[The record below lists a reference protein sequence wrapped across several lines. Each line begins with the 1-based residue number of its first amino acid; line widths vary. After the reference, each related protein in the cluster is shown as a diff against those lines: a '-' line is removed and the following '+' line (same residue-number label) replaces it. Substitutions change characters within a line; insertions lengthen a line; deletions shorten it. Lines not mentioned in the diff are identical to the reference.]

1 MSANLSKLLGN
12 TRNKRS
18 IVKPVLINTELGS
31 IRNDIALKDTTVRP
45 DATVMATNFKAVNNA
60 QRIAEAF
67 GVVGRGMQDMAK
79 GEIDKARIDYAE
91 RKQAEAE
98 AKQAA
103 REAEAN
109 AKQQRTDDAKL
120 MLLKMMP
127 KMLADNK
134 KKYKELAS
142 ADDFEPEN
150 YYSTISNDIEELTKG
165 ASREHLNV
173 FFPLLS
179 QMEADAFELGEN
191 RIKSDVDK
199 NTTSDLLGLIQTNDI
214 APKVWN
220 DSLSTIKN
228 QFISTGR
235 SDEEFEKL
243 KSRSLLSQAQQSAES
258 GDVSE
263 IERINLLSSSMVDV
277 NSTEGLILQ
286 KQLFSALQDAKRM
299 KSQIIQDAEK
309 LEIQETTKE
318 IEPERDVK
326 KLRELLKETSKIK
339 TNGDLALMS
348 KKNARSQVIN
358 QRITTLENINN
369 GYSPLLHTLNERLLE
384 KIKPSQVKGQTSVV
398 GKDAGVLNT
407 IGANGNYVMQKA
419 DVDEVMVRIADR
431 AINYA
436 VKNNL
441 SADSPEFKKAL
452 YSIQADETQ
461 KWNIGNLNPDLIIDR
476 EFKDLDID
484 YYDTHADVL
493 QKRFYTNYKNAQ
505 SNNQNL
511 SNFINKTFPLTG
523 DVKRDK
529 ELRFIRNSLFYNA
542 VQRSRSEKLQEP
554 MSEKE
559 MANQGDFF
567 VDAGILNQQKTRLQ
581 ELGLG
586 GWEDMSQT
594 TDIEDVNLHVLDN
607 VKEIGKEIGNIAYTI
622 MPGLSLT
629 VDDPPEFS
637 FQYDV
642 PFTLNQIKAADK
654 IVIKESKGKRTLKT
668 MGQEEAINVLERL
681 RAEGELDAQKL
692 VNNILTDR
700 NVKLENDNQK
710 LKQDNETIKLER
722 DIAVTERQAVDD
734 YFVNDNQEKANSNN
748 ADLVVGYTDNS
759 KSFINQNDP
768 AIQELMKLYKDK

>member
-1 MSANLSKLLGN
+1 MAERNNKKVTNPLLIDSDLGVV
-12 TRNKRS
+12 RN
-18 IVKPVLINTELGS
+18 E
-31 IRNDIALKDTTVRP
+31 IALKDTTVRP
-45 DATVMATNFKAVNNA
+45 DSTIYHTNFQAVNNA
-60 QRIAEAF
+60 QRIAQAL
-67 GVVGRGMQDMAK
+67 GAVGSGMQDMAK
-79 GEIDKARIDYAE
+79 GEIDKARMDYSE

-98 AKQAA
+98 AKQAT
-103 REAEAN
+103 REAEAD

-142 ADDFEPEN
+142 ADDFDPEN

-165 ASREHLNV
+165 ASREHFNV

-199 NTTSDLLGLIQTNDI
+199 NTTSDLLGLIQTHGITPN
-214 APKVWN
+214 VWN

-243 KSRSLLSQAQQSAES
+243 KSRSLLSQAQRFAAS

-263 IERINLLSSSMVDV
+263 IERINLLSSNMVDV

-286 KQLFSALQDAKRM
+286 NQLFSALQDAKRM

-369 GYSPLLHTLNERLLE
+369 GYSPLLNTLNERLLE
-384 KIKPSQVKGQTSVV
+384 KIKPSQAKGQISVV
-398 GKDAGVLNT
+398 GEDAGVVNA
-407 IGANGNYVMQKA
+407 IGINGNYIMQKA
-419 DVDEVMVRIADR
+419 DVDEVMNRIADR

-452 YSIQADETQ
+452 YNIQADETQ

-484 YYDTHADVL
+484 YYDTHADIL
-493 QKRFYTNYKNAQ
+493 QNRFYTNYKNAQ

-523 DVKRDK
+523 DVNRDK
-529 ELRFIRNSLFYNA
+529 ELRYIRNSLFYHA

-559 MANQGDFF
+559 AANQSNFF
-567 VDAGILNQQKTRLQ
+567 VDAGILNQQRERLQ

-586 GWEDMSQT
+586 GWEDMSQIT
-594 TDIEDVNLHVLDN
+594 ETENVNLHILDN
-607 VKEIGKEIGNIAYTI
+607 VNEIGKEIGNIAYTI
-622 MPGLSLT
+622 FPGLSLT

-654 IVIKESKGKRTLKT
+654 IIIKESKGKRTLKT

-700 NVKLENDNQK
+700 NVKLDESNQK
-710 LKQDNETIKLER
+710 LTQENKQLK
-722 DIAVTERQAVDD
+722 
-734 YFVNDNQEKANSNN
+734 
-748 ADLVVGYTDNS
+748 DL
-759 KSFINQNDP
+759 FINSDSPNGTNIRIEGYNQ
-768 AIQELMKLYKDK
+768 